1 MPTHL
6 STRRRRWLAAA
17 AAVVAVALPAGLA
30 VAVPAAGSSAAPAPP
45 RVPGTPVTP
54 VTQVNQSVNGGAD
67 PKTGTVPDTATIG
80 VPNPG
85 TVPVVGLATATADDG
100 AQVLYET
107 RVDARTIDLMI
118 SSPALGGAAPV
129 RLMLP
134 ADWAATPD
142 ARFPALYL
150 IHGCCEKADYQ
161 SWSLYTDVETLTADK
176 DVLVVMPS
184 DGSAGFGTNWWNFG
198 AKAKGWNYDTFLA
211 TELPQILRAGYRASG
226 RAAIA
231 GVSIGGYAA
240 VALAALHHGEF
251 GAAASYSGLLDTQ
264 TAVVSA
270 EIEAILLRE
279 GQNPLAM
286 WGDPLL
292 RALQWI
298 STNPAALLGRLRG
311 VGLFVSSGN
320 GSAGPLDAP
329 DTEGS
334 LLDTITLADSTAFVN
349 LARLTGLQPTVDFYG
364 AGTHSWP
371 YWNRE
376 LARSWPVLAAG
387 LGLPVT

>member
-1 MPTHL
+1 MPARL
-6 STRRRRWLAAA
+6 RTRGRLAMAA
-17 AAVVAVALPAGLA
+17 AAVA
-30 VAVPAAGSSAAPAPP
+30 VAVPVGLGGAPPAAGASAAPAAP
-45 RVPGTPVTP
+45 RTPGTPVAP
-54 VTQVNQSVNGGAD
+54 VAQVNQSVNGGDNAR
-67 PKTGTVPDTATIG
+67 TGTVPDTAALG

-100 AQVLYET
+100 ARVLYET
-107 RVDARTIDLMI
+107 RVDARTIDLMV

-134 ADWAATPD
+134 AAWASDPD

-176 DVLVVMPS
+176 NTLVVMPS

-198 AKAKGWNYDTFLA
+198 VPNKGWNYDTFLA

-231 GVSIGGYAA
+231 GASIGGYAA
-240 VALAALHHGEF
+240 VALAALHPGRF
-251 GAAASYSGLLDTQ
+251 AAVASYSGLLNTQ
-264 TAVVSA
+264 SPVVST
-270 EIEAILLRE
+270 EILGILVRE
-279 GQNPLAM
+279 GRNPLAM
-286 WGDPLL
+286 WGDPALL
-292 RALQWI
+292 ALQWLY
-298 STNPAALLGRLRG
+298 TNPAAQLWRLTN
-311 VGLFVSSGN
+311 VGLFVSAGN
-320 GSAGPLDAP
+320 GNPGPLDP
-329 DTEGS
+329 PGRESD
-334 LLDTITLADSTAFVN
+334 LLDAITLANSTTFVN
-349 LARLTGLQPTVDFYG
+349 LARLGGLKPTVDFYG

-387 LGLPVT
+387 LGLPAT